1 MRKDAPFSARKRGYG
16 RGLVTCSIRSDGI
29 VIGAMVLFL
38 GAGVLASVVGGVVV
52 VDSDSNAFVLV
63 VVAGDCSTSRITA
76 WSSLPSVS
84 RSDVDL

>member
-29 VIGAMVLFL
+29 VIVIGAMVLFL
-38 GAGVLASVVGGVVV
+38 GAGVFASVVGGVVV

-63 VVAGDCSTSRITA
+63 VAGDCSTSRRTA
-76 WSSLPSVS
+76 
-84 RSDVDL
+84 

>member
-63 VVAGDCSTSRITA
+63 VAGDCSMSRRTD